1 MRIDGK
7 STRTRERVK
16 LRIPL
21 VVRYQETAAHVWEE
35 AGQLHEVTPFGA
47 GFSIA
52 RPIEPGRLVHLT
64 MPLPTEFRFYDFGP
78 HQYRIWA
85 VVRYI
90 EANPADENKLTTFTL
105 GVAFIGNDAPASYRL
120 DPTTHYDLKPTL
132 ARGGAWVARPQPRRS
147 GKFKRGDEQR
157 FARAFPVTV
166 EAFD

>member
-1 MRIDGK
+1 
-7 STRTRERVK
+7 
-16 LRIPL
+16 
-21 VVRYQETAAHVWEE
+21 
-35 AGQLHEVTPFGA
+35 
-47 GFSIA
+47 
-52 RPIEPGRLVHLT
+52 

-147 GKFKRGDEQR
+147 VSSSAETNSGSLGLSSNGRSF
-157 FARAFPVTV
+157 
-166 EAFD
+166 